1 MERGDQTDPSPEPS
15 SAQTSDIVSISL
27 SSIVA
32 GLVIILLIVLLVKY
46 RSRLNCIKRKDS
58 VQRRGTRY
66 QGIRLRSLVPSI
78 FVLSEESGEERSARL
93 SKVNGLNEYYS
104 QLSIAREL
112 SVEEMPDIDLSR
124 SDSFAV
130 TFSSRTRQEVA

>member
-1 MERGDQTDPSPEPS
+1 MERGDQIDPSPEAS

-27 SSIVA
+27 SSVVA

-78 FVLSEESGEERSARL
+78 FVLSGEESREKRSARL

-130 TFSSRTRQEVA
+130 SFASRTRQE